1 MLEALGVY
9 TSKTFSVIE
18 TGEELERN
26 DEPSPTRSAVLV
38 RLGHSHVRFGVFQR
52 LAFEKHKTA
61 VDALIAYCARQFE
74 PDIAERPAAERATA
88 LFGRIVAHTAR
99 LAAQWMAAGFVH
111 GVLNTDNMNVTGE
124 SFDYGPWRFLP
135 AVDYGFT
142 AAYFDQTGL
151 YAYGRQPDAA
161 AWNLSRLGGVFAL
174 VAPDEELNEALQSFG
189 AAFRVEMGRA
199 MSARL
204 GLKAATTQDAADE
217 AGAFAF
223 DVLQWM
229 ETTKIPFERMFFD
242 WFGGPAAAAR
252 ASESPHADLY
262 ADDGFAAI
270 KARLVSAAPRD
281 DVDLGHAYFSGAP
294 TTMLID
300 EVEALWDAIDVSDDW
315 RPLEDKITAIRAMG
329 EAYGLPQQGAP
340 LVLSPAS

>member
-1 MLEALGVY
+1 MRTFERRPPLILAAL
-9 TSKTFSVIE
+9 
-18 TGEELERN
+18 
-26 DEPSPTRSAVLV
+26 
-38 RLGHSHVRFGVFQR
+38 
-52 LAFEKHKTA
+52 
-61 VDALIAYCARQFE
+61 ALFL
-74 PDIAERPAAERATA
+74 ATA

-252 ASESPHADLY
+252 ANESPHADLY

-270 KARLVSAAPRD
+270 KARLESAAPRD
-281 DVDLGHAYFSGAP
+281 DVDLDHAYFSGAP